1 MAAEAFARARAT
13 GSREE
18 LGTEFEAVYG
28 VSRQLATMG
37 EVAPVCRVLLDSSRQ
52 LVPLRGGAVV
62 LADEAQ
68 TRYALQEVFGWANEL
83 EGREVGLT
91 EKTWAAWALR
101 SAEDDYL
108 LDDLGGDKERM
119 PVLVL

>member
-37 EVAPVCRVLLDSSRQ
+37 EVAPVCRALLDSSRQ

-68 TRYALQEVFGWANEL
+68 TRYALQEVFGWAKEL
-83 EGREVGLT
+83 EAREVGLT

-108 LDDLGGDKERM
+108 LDRSEERRVGKECRS
-119 PVLVL
+119 